1 MRATGEFVRALNA
14 ELEKQAALAMAR
26 AVAPAE
32 ADAQTANI
40 AERTAKR
47 ASAVREV
54 TIAKQR

>member
-1 MRATGEFVRALNA
+1 
-14 ELEKQAALAMAR
+14 MAR
-26 AVAPAE
+26 AVTPAE